1 MVQRYDKCMR
11 GTDLLDQKTTV
22 YAFGR
27 KSPGKCY
34 CRPFWDMGLA
44 NSFIV
49 YEKIVST
56 FSSGSKDNIAKTK
69 KDFRRMVAVQL
80 IGDFCSKKQI
90 PSNTKQYRGQRRHRI
105 DYVKSHGR
113 CKRCYEEDKSDRKVF
128 IKCSDCDIYCHK
140 LCSGIPK
147 DQLS

>member
-1 MVQRYDKCMR
+1 MR
-11 GTDLLDQKTTV
+11 RSCQLFVVEAKTTLQK
-22 YAFGR
+22 R
-27 KSPGKCY
+27 K
-34 CRPFWDMGLA
+34 
-44 NSFIV
+44 
-49 YEKIVST
+49 KISEE
-56 FSSGSKDNIAKTK
+56 SCL
-69 KDFRRMVAVQL
+69 MVAVEL

-90 PSNTKQYRGQRRHRI
+90 PSNTKQYRGQRRHQI

-113 CKRCYEEDKSDRKVF
+113 CKRCYEEEKSDRKVF